1 MRGQLPIAVLAIL
14 IGALA
19 TTGGVQE
26 VVYMGILKSRTEA
39 LEIGTFGTVT
49 GILLLSAGIAMLVRS
64 ELVPTLV
71 TATAYVSV
79 PFYILAGII
88 KHYTGWPMT
97 AIGIG
102 FPLLLLLW
110 LRVNRSRS
118 QLSGT

>member
-1 MRGQLPIAVLAIL
+1 MRGQLPVAVLAIL
-14 IGALA
+14 IGALG

-49 GILLLSAGIAMLVRS
+49 GILLLSAGIALLVRS
-64 ELVPTLV
+64 KLVPSLV
-71 TATAYVSV
+71 AATVYVSV

-110 LRVNRSRS
+110 LKLNRSRS
-118 QLSGT
+118 ELSGT